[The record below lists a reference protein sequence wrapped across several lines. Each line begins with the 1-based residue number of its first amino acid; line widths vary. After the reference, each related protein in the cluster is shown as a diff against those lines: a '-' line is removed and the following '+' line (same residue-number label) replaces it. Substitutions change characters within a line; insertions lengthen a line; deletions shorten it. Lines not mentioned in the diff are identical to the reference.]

1 MGERERLRDRF
12 LILLT
17 ELAEAYAQM
26 GYYRRAINACRQ
38 VLVIEPCREAVY
50 MHLMVY
56 YYYAGEKNKALQV
69 YDQCQQVLSTE
80 LGVDPDISTRQLEE
94 RIRSGSL
101 WSQKEIS
108 LYPPPNYEG
117 RLYEVPYSLGKVP
130 FAGRDREYA
139 WLIHQW
145 HALSNPII
153 WIEGEAGVGK
163 TRLAEEFVGY
173 IRKDG
178 VRIFRLRGSG
188 YQISPFAAWVD
199 VFKSF
204 PEILNCGNLSDR
216 VKKVISSLITETTSS
231 ITDHY
236 PFKNLLPFD
245 QISAAMKEVLQNSL
259 PGEGLL
265 WVDDAH
271 LLDTSSI
278 MLLSKI
284 IGIIP
289 VLIVCRSEDTP
300 SDHLIRKITENT
312 GNQVASF
319 HLNRLQM
326 EDVQEILEHLNAGKI
341 KELSQTLYSKT
352 KGNPLFIIATLQ
364 HLFEQGILFVNTDG
378 FWNQSGSLEQAL
390 SPTIEQ
396 TIASR
401 LKQVRPNDRR
411 ILDVVAVAGGE
422 LNYDLLQNVVAV
434 EEANLLEMVD
444 GLIEYGFLVEPR
456 NFGSAELVLSHACYG
471 EVLYKTL
478 PKARRRIYHRRLGEA
493 MLAAN
498 MDSPYF
504 TSALANHFH
513 HGEDHKNAFHY
524 AKLAAD
530 YALRLYAPQQA
541 LQHYQNAENWLEPL
555 KLDGKPDLTAQIW
568 MGIAE
573 ALRLSGDYLH
583 AIDYYQKAFPILKGP
598 LKQAAAYQMFQLKAL
613 QGESLAAY
621 EEMTVGFEQ
630 QLAQEGDSWA
640 LALFYWAQSF
650 VFLIR
655 GKQKET
661 RWHNAQGW
669 RVSRRL
675 MANGQPAPF
684 WVQQRALTTMMRAH
698 NQWCNYQTSIRFS
711 HRILTLLENT
721 NQDEDANTRAAV
733 QASLGESYYHLG
745 QYQIAL
751 EQFNACYDLAFKAG
765 DPRLQGEALIGQGLI
780 NFELGNF
787 EEVLD
792 YASQVLKL
800 SEDMNDIPR
809 QVNARFLQ
817 ARIAI
822 IQGTQSSILPILDNF
837 LILGRFQQADPY
849 IVKILILLAES
860 HLSLKQFD
868 QSEGFAREAAEI
880 SQICGLKR
888 DQSAALRLMSQTLYQ
903 KKRSNNDLS
912 FAQQAVE
919 LAQSIQAP
927 FELGLAIRNRSYF
940 QNQIEASRQDCKFA
954 LNLFKSIGAI
964 YEAGQTQRLLENL
977 KNG

>member
-1 MGERERLRDRF
+1 
-12 LILLT
+12 
-17 ELAEAYAQM
+17 
-26 GYYRRAINACRQ
+26 
-38 VLVIEPCREAVY
+38 
-50 MHLMVY
+50 
-56 YYYAGEKNKALQV
+56 
-69 YDQCQQVLSTE
+69 
-80 LGVDPDISTRQLEE
+80 
-94 RIRSGSL
+94 
-101 WSQKEIS
+101 
-108 LYPPPNYEG
+108 
-117 RLYEVPYSLGKVP
+117 
-130 FAGRDREYA
+130 
-139 WLIHQW
+139 
-145 HALSNPII
+145 
-153 WIEGEAGVGK
+153 
-163 TRLAEEFVGY
+163 
-173 IRKDG
+173 
-178 VRIFRLRGSG
+178 
-188 YQISPFAAWVD
+188 
-199 VFKSF
+199 
-204 PEILNCGNLSDR
+204 
-216 VKKVISSLITETTSS
+216 
-231 ITDHY
+231 
-236 PFKNLLPFD
+236 
-245 QISAAMKEVLQNSL
+245 
-259 PGEGLL
+259 
-265 WVDDAH
+265 
-271 LLDTSSI
+271 
-278 MLLSKI
+278 
-284 IGIIP
+284 
-289 VLIVCRSEDTP
+289 
-300 SDHLIRKITENT
+300 
-312 GNQVASF
+312 
-319 HLNRLQM
+319 M
-326 EDVQEILEHLNAGKI
+326 EDVQIFLEHLNAGKI
-341 KELSQTLYSKT
+341 KELSQKLFSKT
-352 KGNPLFIIATLQ
+352 RGNPLFMIATLQ
-364 HLFEQGILFVNTDG
+364 HLFEQGILYVNANGSWD
-378 FWNQSGSLEQAL
+378 QSGSLEQAL

-422 LNYDLLQNVVAV
+422 LNYDLLLNVVAV

-493 MLAAN
+493 MLAAKMN
-498 MDSPYF
+498 SPYF
-504 TSALANHFH
+504 ASSLANHFH
-513 HGEDHKNAFHY
+513 LGEDHKNAVHY

-555 KLDGKPDLTAQIW
+555 KLDGKPDLSAQLW
-568 MGIAE
+568 MGMAE
-573 ALRLSGDYLH
+573 ALRLTGDYLH

-621 EEMTVGFEQ
+621 EEMTEGFEQ

-661 RWHNAQGW
+661 RRYNAQGW

-675 MANGQPAPF
+675 MANGQPPPF

-711 HRILTLLENT
+711 QRILTLLEKTDQN
-721 NQDEDANTRAAV
+721 EDANTRAAV

-745 QYQIAL
+745 QYQIAS
-751 EQFNACYDLAFKAG
+751 EQFNACYDLALKAG
-765 DPRLQGEALIGQGLI
+765 DPRLQGEALIGKGLI

-787 EEVLD
+787 EEALD

-822 IQGTQSSILPILDNF
+822 YPGNSIIHFTNFDNF

-849 IVKILILLAES
+849 IAKILILLAET

-868 QSEGFAREAAEI
+868 QSEGFASEAAEI
-880 SQICGLKR
+880 AQNCGLKR
-888 DQSAALRLMSQTLYQ
+888 DQSAALRIWSQSKYQ
-903 KKRSNNDLS
+903 GNSSKNDIS

-919 LAQSIQAP
+919 LAQAIQAP
-927 FELGLAIRNRSYF
+927 FELGLAIRNRSFF
-940 QNQIEASRQDCKFA
+940 QNQVGTSRQDCELA
-954 LNLFKSIGAI
+954 LNLFNSIGAV